1 MSHETGRV
9 IKRNKSIHL
18 SLASMDIIK
27 CIQKIKVVQFN
38 MFHTMFMLY
47 IE

>member
-9 IKRNKSIHL
+9 IKINKIIHL
-18 SLASMDIIK
+18 SLASMDTIK
-27 CIQKIKVVQFN
+27 CIQKIKVIQFN

-47 IE
+47 I